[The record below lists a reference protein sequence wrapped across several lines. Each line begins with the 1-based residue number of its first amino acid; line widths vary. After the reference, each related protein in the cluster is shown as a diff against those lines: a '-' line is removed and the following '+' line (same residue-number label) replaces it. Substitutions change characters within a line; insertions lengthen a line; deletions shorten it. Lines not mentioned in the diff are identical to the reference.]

1 MNDLGLLIFYWGT
14 LFFGILGGLFVL
26 LTVWLAPFGG
36 LISAVLAYRRG
47 SDAWLYYGLIGS
59 LYTVCLLLPWVY
71 LTWRLMG
78 RRVPFQAIVAG
89 YVGAYLP
96 WGITWFT
103 FVIHSPTEWRLYI
116 IGSAALV
123 VVTSIAL
130 WLRMQGA
137 NRKSQPDDVNRSY
150 RHRLEDTVYVGPFM
164 LASGQMALLFVA
176 LRNEWI

>member
-1 MNDLGLLIFYWGT
+1 MNDLGLLVYWAM

-26 LTVWLAPFGG
+26 LTALLAPFGG
-36 LISAVLAYRRG
+36 LISAVLAYKRG

-71 LTWRLMG
+71 LTWRLME

-89 YVGAYLP
+89 YVGPYLL

-103 FVIHSPTEWRLYI
+103 FVIYSPAEWRLYI
-116 IGSAALV
+116 IGSAVLV